1 VPLNLAAAATE
12 LGAQAVSV
20 DRDFADAALIAD
32 ARARGMK
39 VWVFTVNEPEDMA
52 RFRAAGA
59 DGVFTDFP
67 GRAP

>member
-1 VPLNLAAAATE
+1 
-12 LGAQAVSV
+12 
-20 DRDFADAALIAD
+20 
-32 ARARGMK
+32 MK